1 MEKLDQ
7 RYRIMED
14 REYENLREKG
24 ITNAIKKRDIEI
36 AKKMLKEGVE
46 ITLIAKITGLSSDEL
61 AVLSF

>member
-1 MEKLDQ
+1 VEKLDQ